1 MCEGMSY
8 LAGGAEAREV
18 RVVTRRSLNLTLN
31 LRLVIPPM
39 ADVSSSVD
47 SSREEPPLCMACC
60 EPLSSANHL
69 PQAFDTSQCL
79 ATAITA
85 QLSSGSFK
93 NPTCPSCD
101 RSLENQD
108 LQESADLVVFRRWT
122 VHVP

>member
-85 QLSSGSFK
+85 QLSRGSFK
-93 NPTCPSCD
+93 NLTCPSCN
-101 RSLENQD
+101 RSLENQNVKGF
-108 LQESADLVVFRRWT
+108 ADPLVFRR
-122 VHVP
+122 